1 MPGHLRSRRS
11 DCRWSAPTLVDFAK
25 PAKRER
31 PEHEAEVPE
40 SHIEVAA
47 VDKEVEHD
55 AGQPGRDDVG
65 GVAGL
70 MSGPARVI
78 RKGGDRVRHDKL
90 LLATGPN
97 LAAWV
102 LCDDSEMAEGS
113 I

>member
-1 MPGHLRSRRS
+1 
-11 DCRWSAPTLVDFAK
+11 
-25 PAKRER
+25 
-31 PEHEAEVPE
+31 
-40 SHIEVAA
+40 
-47 VDKEVEHD
+47 
-55 AGQPGRDDVG
+55 
-65 GVAGL
+65 
-70 MSGPARVI
+70 MSGLARVI